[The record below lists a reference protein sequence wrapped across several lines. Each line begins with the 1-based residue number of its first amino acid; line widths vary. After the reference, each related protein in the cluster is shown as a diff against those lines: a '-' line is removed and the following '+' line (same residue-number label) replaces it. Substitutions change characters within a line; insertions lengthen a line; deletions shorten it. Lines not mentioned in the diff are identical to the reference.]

1 MKSMKMN
8 FFKKVLLGFCL
19 ATAFTA
25 CSDEDSDFVGTD
37 NSVTAFTLKLNGQE
51 YKAYV
56 SDNEIVVAVPEGVSL
71 NGANAVVK
79 LSENAVI
86 SPDPAGITAWD
97 EEYSFTVK
105 AYNEA
110 TRSYTYR
117 PVYTPV
123 VSEGNIVLGTQ
134 AAVDAFAASGV
145 SVVEGSLTIGVS
157 GSEDTIRDLSGLLK
171 LKEVT
176 YTLSVSSNYAGQGL
190 SGLKSLEKVG
200 RLSIGSNPAFTE
212 VSLPAL
218 ARVGQGVS
226 IESPYIER
234 VSLPELA
241 FVGEGFTMSC
251 DSLESMNFASL
262 ESVGGAL
269 TLKGVSGYRGENVKI
284 SKIEFPVLKMIGG
297 KLDLE
302 NWANVNEV
310 SFPELVS
317 CGDFYMYT
325 FPMLAQL
332 EFPKLQRCEEKVFLI
347 SCGELTDVAFPKLEW
362 VKNVEVR
369 LCNKVAE
376 LDLGS
381 LKEVGEKL
389 DLQDLAIAGLSGLR
403 SLEKVGV
410 KFNLQGMPEVTSLE
424 GLTALKSV
432 GEWQIYNLPGISEV
446 DVRGLELGT
455 LSLQGSTIVD
465 TKVVGDRVFSGVL
478 SLNDASNSQVLEM
491 PVLEG
496 IEVLGG
502 FTLSAQKMTAFEW
515 PGIKEI
521 TGKIE
526 FSSVNAVTRIA
537 MPDLEKV
544 GTLKFSYVNRVQS
557 VELPKLAAVEKDVEW
572 QVTSSGMAKVELPE
586 LVSVGGNFTLQLGT
600 NPVSVVNMPKLA
612 MIGGELKLPGSNW
625 SKNNSLTSLDGFSA
639 LTSVG
644 KVTIQYHAA
653 LVSFEG
659 LKHAISGLEDG
670 QWTVSG
676 NGYNPTLADMRAG
689 KYTKE

>member
-8 FFKKVLLGFCL
+8 FFKKVLLGLCL

-25 CSDEDSDFVGTD
+25 CSDDDSDFVGTD
-37 NSVTAFTLKLNGQE
+37 NSVTAFTLSLNGQS

-56 SDNEIVVAVPEGVSL
+56 SDDEIVVAVPEGVSL

-105 AYNEA
+105 AYNEV

-117 PVYTPV
+117 LVYTPV

-157 GSEDTIRDLSGLLK
+157 GSEDTIRDLSGLSK

-176 YTLSVSSNYAGQGL
+176 YTLSVSSNYAGKDL
-190 SGLKSLEKVG
+190 SGLSKLEKVG
-200 RLSIGSNPAFTE
+200 RLSIGNNPAFTA
-212 VSLPAL
+212 VNLPAL
-218 ARVGQGVS
+218 TRVGQGVS
-226 IESPYIER
+226 IESPYIAQ

-269 TLKGVSGYRGENVKI
+269 TLKGVSGYRGENVKV
-284 SKIEFPVLKMIGG
+284 SKIEFPVLKVIGG

-302 NWANVNEV
+302 NWSNVNEV
-310 SFPELVS
+310 SFPELAS

-325 FPMLAQL
+325 FPMLTQV
-332 EFPKLQRCEEKVFLI
+332 EFPKLQRCEEKVYMI
-347 SCGELTDVAFPKLEW
+347 SLSELTDVAFPKLEW
-362 VKNVEVR
+362 VKNVEIR
-369 LCNKVAE
+369 LCSSVAK
-376 LDLGS
+376 LDMSS

-389 DLQDLAIAGLSGLR
+389 DLQDLAITDLSGLR

-410 KFNLQGMPEVTSLE
+410 KFNLQGMSKVTSLD
-424 GLTALKSV
+424 GLTALKSA

-455 LSLQGSTIVD
+455 LSLQGSTMID

-478 SLNDASNSQVLEM
+478 ALNDASNSQVTM
-491 PVLEG
+491 PELEG

-502 FTLSAQKMTAFEW
+502 FSLSAQALTTFEW
-515 PGIKEI
+515 AGIKEI

-526 FSSVNAVTRIA
+526 FSSVNAATRIY

-544 GTLKFSYVNRVQS
+544 GTLKFSYTNRMQS

-572 QVTSSGMAKVELPE
+572 QVTSSGMTKVELPE
-586 LVSVGGNFTLQLGT
+586 LASVGGNFTLQLGT
-600 NPVSVVNMPKLA
+600 NPVSVVNMPKLT

-653 LVSFEG
+653 LVSFAG
-659 LKHAISGLEDG
+659 LKNVVGDLEDG

-676 NGYNPTLADMRAG
+676 NGYNPSLADMKAG

>member
-1 MKSMKMN
+1 MKMN
-8 FFKKVLLGFCL
+8 FFKKVLLGLCL
-19 ATAFTA
+19 ATAFSA
-25 CSDEDSDFVGTD
+25 CSDDDNDFVGTD
-37 NSVTAFTLKLNGQE
+37 NSITAFTLSLNGQQ

-56 SDNEIVVAVPEGVSL
+56 SDNEIVVAVAEGVSL

-105 AYNEA
+105 SYNET

-117 PVYTPV
+117 LVYTPV

-157 GSEDTIRDLSGLLK
+157 GSEDTIRDLSGLSK

-176 YTLSVSSNYAGQGL
+176 YTLSVSSNYAGKDL
-190 SGLKSLEKVG
+190 SGLSKLEKVG
-200 RLSIGSNPAFTE
+200 QLSIGNNPAFTE

-218 ARVGQGVS
+218 TRVGQGVS
-226 IESPYIER
+226 IESPYIEQ
-234 VSLPELA
+234 VVLPELS
-241 FVGEGFTMSC
+241 FVGENFTMSC
-251 DSLESMNFASL
+251 DSLKTMNFASL
-262 ESVGGAL
+262 ESVGGIL
-269 TLKGVSGYRGENVKI
+269 KLKGISGYRGENLKVT
-284 SKIEFPVLKMIGG
+284 KIEFPMLKTIGG
-297 KLDLE
+297 QLNLE
-302 NWANVNEV
+302 NWSNVNQV
-310 SFPELVS
+310 SFPELIS
-317 CGDFYMYT
+317 CGDFYVYT
-325 FPMLAQL
+325 FPMLTQL
-332 EFPKLQRCEEKVFLI
+332 EFPKLQRCEEKVLLL
-347 SCGELTDVAFPKLEW
+347 SCSELTEVSFPKLEW
-362 VKNVEVR
+362 MKNMEIR
-369 LCNKVAE
+369 LCNKVSK
-376 LDLGS
+376 LDLSS
-381 LKEVGEKL
+381 LKEVDEKL
-389 DLQDLAIAGLSGLR
+389 DLQDLALTDLNGLK

-410 KFNLQGMPEVTSLE
+410 KFNLQGMPEVTSLD
-424 GLTALKSV
+424 GLAALKSV
-432 GEWQIYNLPGISEV
+432 GEWQIYNLPAISEV
-446 DVRGLELGT
+446 NVKGLELGT
-455 LSLQGSTIVD
+455 LALQGSAIID

-478 SLNDASNSQVLEM
+478 SLNDASNSQVQEM

-502 FTLSAQKMTAFEW
+502 FSLSAQSMTTFEW

-526 FSSVNAVTRIA
+526 FSSVNAATRIS

-557 VELPKLAAVEKDVEW
+557 VEFPKLVSVEENVEW
-572 QVTSSGMAKVELPE
+572 QVTSSAMTKVELPE
-586 LVSVGGNFTLQLGT
+586 LASVGGNFTLQLGT
-600 NPVSVVNMPKLA
+600 NPVSVVNMPKLTT
-612 MIGGELKLPGSNW
+612 IGGELKLPGSSW
-625 SKNNSLTSLDGFSA
+625 SKNNSLTNLDGFSA

-644 KVTIQYHAA
+644 KVTIQYHTA

-659 LKHAISGLEDG
+659 LKNVVNALEDS

-676 NGYNPTLADMRAG
+676 NGYNPTLADMKAG
-689 KYTKE
+689 KYTEE

>member
-1 MKSMKMN
+1 MKMN
-8 FFKKVLLGFCL
+8 FLKKVLLGLCL
-19 ATAFTA
+19 ATAFSA
-25 CSDEDSDFVGTD
+25 CSDDDNDFVGTD
-37 NSVTAFTLKLNGQE
+37 NSITAFTLSLNGQQ

-117 PVYTPV
+117 LVYTPV

-157 GSEDTIRDLSGLLK
+157 GSEDTIRDLSGLAK

-176 YTLSVSSNYAGQGL
+176 YTLSVSSNYAGKDL
-190 SGLKSLEKVG
+190 SGLSKLEKVG
-200 RLSIGSNPAFTE
+200 RLSIGNNPAFTE

-218 ARVGQGVS
+218 TRVGQGVS
-226 IESPYIER
+226 IESPYIEQ
-234 VSLPELA
+234 VVLPELS
-241 FVGEGFTMSC
+241 FVGEDFTMSC
-251 DSLESMNFASL
+251 DSLRSMNFASL
-262 ESVGGAL
+262 ESVGGVL
-269 TLKGVSGYRGENVKI
+269 KLKGISGYRGENLKVT
-284 SKIEFPVLKMIGG
+284 KIEFPVLKTIGEQ
-297 KLDLE
+297 LYLE
-302 NWANVNEV
+302 NWSNVNQV
-310 SFPELVS
+310 SFPELIS

-325 FPMLAQL
+325 FPMLTQL
-332 EFPKLQRCEEKVFLI
+332 EFPKLQRCEEKVLLL
-347 SCGELTDVAFPKLEW
+347 SCSELTEVSFPKLEW
-362 VKNVEVR
+362 MKNMEIR
-369 LCNKVAE
+369 LCSKVSK
-376 LDLGS
+376 LDLSS

-389 DLQDLAIAGLSGLR
+389 DLQDLAITDLSGLR
-403 SLEKVGV
+403 SLEKVGGR
-410 KFNLQGMPEVTSLE
+410 FNLQGMPEVTSLD

-432 GEWQIYNLPGISEV
+432 GEWQIYNLPAISEV
-446 DVRGLELGT
+446 NVKGLELGT
-455 LSLQGSTIVD
+455 LSLQGSTIIG

-478 SLNDASNSQVLEM
+478 SLNDASNSQVQEM

-502 FTLSAQKMTAFEW
+502 FSLSAQSMTTFEW

-526 FSSVNAVTRIA
+526 FSSVNAATRIS

-557 VELPKLAAVEKDVEW
+557 VEFPKLVSVEENVEW
-572 QVTSSGMAKVELPE
+572 QVTSSAMTKVELPE
-586 LVSVGGNFTLQLGT
+586 LASVGGNFTLQLGT
-600 NPVSVVNMPKLA
+600 NPVSVVNMPKLTT
-612 MIGGELKLPGSNW
+612 IGGELKLPGSNW
-625 SKNNSLTSLDGFSA
+625 SKNNSLTNLDGFSA

-653 LVSFEG
+653 LVSFAG
-659 LKHAISGLEDG
+659 LKHVVDALEDS

-676 NGYNPTLADMRAG
+676 NGYNPTLADMKAG

>member
-8 FFKKVLLGFCL
+8 FFKKVLLGLCL

-25 CSDEDSDFVGTD
+25 CSDDDSDFVGTD
-37 NSVTAFTLKLNGQE
+37 NSVTAFTLSLNGQS

-105 AYNEA
+105 AYNEV

-117 PVYTPV
+117 LVYTPV

-157 GSEDTIRDLSGLLK
+157 GSEDTIRDLSGLSK

-176 YTLSVSSNYAGQGL
+176 YTLSVSSNYAGTDL
-190 SGLKSLEKVG
+190 SGLSKLVKVG
-200 RLSIGSNPAFTE
+200 RLSIGNNPAFTG
-212 VSLPAL
+212 VNLPAL
-218 ARVGQGVS
+218 TRVGQGVS
-226 IESPYIER
+226 IESPYIVQ
-234 VSLPELA
+234 VSLPELE
-241 FVGEGFTMSC
+241 FVGEGFTMGC
-251 DSLESMNFASL
+251 DSLKSMNFASL
-262 ESVGGAL
+262 ESVGGDL
-269 TLKGVSGYRGENVKI
+269 TLKGVSGYRGENLKI
-284 SKIEFPVLKMIGG
+284 TKLDFPMLKTIGG

-302 NWANVNEV
+302 NWSNVNQI
-310 SFPELVS
+310 SFPELIS

-325 FPMLAQL
+325 FPMLTQV
-332 EFPKLQRCEEKVFLI
+332 EFPKLQRCEEKVYMI
-347 SCGELTDVAFPKLEW
+347 SLSELTDVAFPKLEW
-362 VKNVEVR
+362 VKNVEIR
-369 LCNKVAE
+369 LCSKVAK
-376 LDLGS
+376 LDMSS

-389 DLQDLAIAGLSGLR
+389 DLQDLAITDLSGLR
-403 SLEKVGV
+403 SLEKVGT
-410 KFNLQGMPEVTSLE
+410 KFNLQGMSKVTSLD
-424 GLTALKSV
+424 GLTALKSA
-432 GEWQIYNLPGISEV
+432 GEWQIYNLPGVSEI

-455 LSLQGSTIVD
+455 LSLQGSTMID

-478 SLNDASNSQVLEM
+478 ALNDASNSQVTM
-491 PVLEG
+491 PKLEG

-502 FTLSAQKMTAFEW
+502 FSLSAQSLTTFEW
-515 PGIKEI
+515 AGIKEI

-526 FSSVNAVTRIA
+526 FSSVNAATRFY

-544 GTLKFSYVNRVQS
+544 GTLKFSYMNRMQS
-557 VELPKLAAVEKDVEW
+557 VELPKLVSVEKDVEW
-572 QVTSSGMAKVELPE
+572 QVTSSAMTKVELPE
-586 LVSVGGNFTLQLGT
+586 LASVGGNFTLQLGT
-600 NPVSVVNMPKLA
+600 NPVSVVNMPKLTT
-612 MIGGELKLPGSNW
+612 IGGELKLPGSNW
-625 SKNNSLTSLDGFSA
+625 SKNNSLTSLDGFAA

-644 KVTIQYHAA
+644 KVTIQYHSA
-653 LVSFEG
+653 LVSFAG
-659 LKHAISGLEDG
+659 LKNVVGALEDG

-676 NGYNPTLADMRAG
+676 NGYNPSLADMKAG

>member
-8 FFKKVLLGFCL
+8 FFKKVLLGLCL
-19 ATAFTA
+19 ATVFTA
-25 CSDEDSDFVGTD
+25 CSDDDSDFVGTD
-37 NSVTAFTLKLNGQE
+37 NSVTAFTLSLNGQS

-56 SDNEIVVAVPEGVSL
+56 SDDEIVVAVPEGVSL

-105 AYNEA
+105 AYNEV

-117 PVYTPV
+117 LVYTPV

-157 GSEDTIRDLSGLLK
+157 GSEDTIRDLSGLSK

-176 YTLSVSSNYAGQGL
+176 YTLSVSSNYAGKDL
-190 SGLKSLEKVG
+190 SGLSKLEKVG
-200 RLSIGSNPAFTE
+200 RLSIGNNPAFTE
-212 VSLPAL
+212 VNLPAL
-218 ARVGQGVS
+218 TRVGQGVS
-226 IESPYIER
+226 IESPYIAQ
-234 VSLPELA
+234 VSLPVLE
-241 FVGEGFTMSC
+241 FVGEGFTMGC
-251 DSLESMNFASL
+251 DSLKSMNFASL
-262 ESVGGAL
+262 ESVGGDL
-269 TLKGVSGYRGENVKI
+269 TLKGVSGYRGENLKI
-284 SKIEFPVLKMIGG
+284 TKLDFPMLKMIGG

-302 NWANVNEV
+302 NWSNVNEV

-325 FPMLAQL
+325 FPMLTQV
-332 EFPKLQRCEEKVFLI
+332 EFPKLQRCEEKIYMI
-347 SCGELTDVAFPKLEW
+347 SLSELTDVAFPKLEW
-362 VKNVEVR
+362 VKNVEIR
-369 LCNKVAE
+369 LCSSVAK
-376 LDLGS
+376 LDMSS

-389 DLQDLAIAGLSGLR
+389 DLQDLAITDLSGLR

-410 KFNLQGMPEVTSLE
+410 KFNLQGMSKVTSLD
-424 GLTALKSV
+424 GLTALKSA

-455 LSLQGSTIVD
+455 LSLQGSTMID
-465 TKVVGDRVFSGVL
+465 TKVVGERVFSGVL
-478 SLNDASNSQVLEM
+478 ALNDASNSQVTM
-491 PVLEG
+491 PELEG

-502 FTLSAQKMTAFEW
+502 FSLSAQALTTFEW
-515 PGIKEI
+515 AGIKEI

-526 FSSVNAVTRIA
+526 FSSVNAATRIY

-544 GTLKFSYVNRVQS
+544 GTLKFSYTNRMQS

-572 QVTSSGMAKVELPE
+572 QVTSSGMTKVELPE
-586 LVSVGGNFTLQLGT
+586 LASVGGNFTLQLGT
-600 NPVSVVNMPKLA
+600 NPVSVVNMPKLT

-653 LVSFEG
+653 LVSFGG
-659 LKHAISGLEDG
+659 LKNVVGSLEDG

-676 NGYNPTLADMRAG
+676 NGYNPSLADMKAG

>member
-1 MKSMKMN
+1 MKMI
-8 FFKKVLLGFCL
+8 FFKKVLLGLCL
-19 ATAFTA
+19 ATAFSA
-25 CSDEDSDFVGTD
+25 CSDDDSDFVGGD
-37 NSVTAFTLKLNGQE
+37 NSVVAFTLGLNGQQ

-56 SDNEIVVAVPEGVSL
+56 SDDEVVVSVPEGVSL
-71 NGANAVVK
+71 NGAHAVVK

-105 AYNEA
+105 AYNGT

-123 VSEGNIVLGTQ
+123 VSEGNVVLGTQ

-157 GSEDTIRDLSGLLK
+157 GSEDTIRDLSGLAK

-176 YTLSVSSNYAGQGL
+176 YTLSISSNYAGKDL
-190 SGLKSLEKVG
+190 SGLSKLEKVG

-218 ARVGQGVS
+218 SRVGQGVS
-226 IESPYIER
+226 IESPYIEQ
-234 VSLPELA
+234 VVLPELS
-241 FVGEGFTMSC
+241 FVGEDFTMSC
-251 DSLESMNFASL
+251 DSLRMMNFASL
-262 ESVGGAL
+262 ESVGGGL
-269 TLKGVSGYRGENVKI
+269 TLKGVSGYRGENLKI
-284 SKIEFPVLKMIGG
+284 SKIEIPVLKTIGG
-297 KLDLE
+297 QLHLE
-302 NWANVNEV
+302 NWSNVNQV
-310 SFPELVS
+310 SFPELVA

-325 FPMLAQL
+325 FPMLTQL
-332 EFPKLQRCEEKVFLI
+332 EFPKLQRCEEKVLLL
-347 SCGELTDVAFPKLEW
+347 SCSELTEVSFPALEW
-362 VKNVEVR
+362 MKNMEIR
-369 LCNKVAE
+369 LCRKVSK
-376 LDLGS
+376 LDLSS

-389 DLQDLAIAGLSGLR
+389 DLQDLAITDLSGLR
-403 SLEKVGV
+403 SLEKVGGR
-410 KFNLQGMPEVTSLE
+410 FNLQGMPEVTSLD
-424 GLTALKSV
+424 GLAALKSV
-432 GEWQIYNLPGISEV
+432 GEWQIYNLPAISEV
-446 DVRGLELGT
+446 NVKGLELGT
-455 LSLQGSTIVD
+455 LSLQGSTIIG

-478 SLNDASNSQVLEM
+478 SLNDASNSQVQEM

-496 IEVLGG
+496 IEVVGG
-502 FTLSAQKMTAFEW
+502 FSLSAQSMTTFEW

-526 FSSVNAVTRIA
+526 FSSVNAATRIS

-544 GTLKFSYVNRVQS
+544 GTLKFGYVNRVQS
-557 VELPKLAAVEKDVEW
+557 VEFPKLVSVEENVEW
-572 QVTSSGMAKVELPE
+572 QVTSSAMTKVELPE
-586 LVSVGGNFTLQLGT
+586 LASVGGSFTLQLGT
-600 NPVSVVNMPKLA
+600 NPVSVVSMPKLA
-612 MIGGELKLPGSNW
+612 TIGGELKLPGSNW

-644 KVTIQYHAA
+644 KVTIQYHTA
-653 LVSFEG
+653 LVSFAG
-659 LKHAISGLEDG
+659 LKHVVDALEDS

-676 NGYNPTLADMRAG
+676 NGYNPTLADMKAG

>member
-1 MKSMKMN
+1 MKMN
-8 FFKKVLLGFCL
+8 FLKKVLLGLCL
-19 ATAFTA
+19 ATAFSA
-25 CSDEDSDFVGTD
+25 CSDDDNDFVGTD
-37 NSVTAFTLKLNGQE
+37 NSITAFTLSLNGQQ

-110 TRSYTYR
+110 THSYTYR
-117 PVYTPV
+117 LVYTPV

-157 GSEDTIRDLSGLLK
+157 GSEDTIRDLSGLAK

-176 YTLSVSSNYAGQGL
+176 YTLSVSSNYAGKDL
-190 SGLKSLEKVG
+190 SGLSKLEKVG
-200 RLSIGSNPAFTE
+200 RLSIGNNPAFTE

-218 ARVGQGVS
+218 TRVGQGVS
-226 IESPYIER
+226 IESPYIEQ
-234 VSLPELA
+234 VVLPELS
-241 FVGEGFTMSC
+241 FVGEDFTMSC
-251 DSLESMNFASL
+251 DSLRSMNFASL
-262 ESVGGAL
+262 ESVGGGL
-269 TLKGVSGYRGENVKI
+269 TLKGVSGYRGENLKI
-284 SKIEFPVLKMIGG
+284 SKIEIPVLKTIGG
-297 KLDLE
+297 QLHLE
-302 NWANVNEV
+302 NWSNVNQV
-310 SFPELVS
+310 SFPELIS

-325 FPMLAQL
+325 FPMLTQL
-332 EFPKLQRCEEKVFLI
+332 EFPKLQRCEEKVLLL
-347 SCGELTDVAFPKLEW
+347 SCSELTEVSFPKLEW
-362 VKNVEVR
+362 MKNMEIR
-369 LCNKVAE
+369 LCSKVTR
-376 LDLGS
+376 LDLSS

-389 DLQDLAIAGLSGLR
+389 DLQDLAITDLSGLR
-403 SLEKVGV
+403 SLEKVGGR
-410 KFNLQGMPEVTSLE
+410 FNLQGMPEVTSLD

-432 GEWQIYNLPGISEV
+432 GEWQIYNLPAISEV
-446 DVRGLELGT
+446 NVKGLELGI
-455 LSLQGSTIVD
+455 LSLQGSTIIG

-478 SLNDASNSQVLEM
+478 SLNDASNSQVQEM

-502 FTLSAQKMTAFEW
+502 FSLSAQSMTTFEW

-526 FSSVNAVTRIA
+526 FSSVNAATRIS

-544 GTLKFSYVNRVQS
+544 GTLKFGYVNRVQS
-557 VELPKLAAVEKDVEW
+557 VEFPKLVSVEENVEW
-572 QVTSSGMAKVELPE
+572 QVTSSAMTKVELPE
-586 LVSVGGNFTLQLGT
+586 LASVGGNFTLQLGT
-600 NPVSVVNMPKLA
+600 NPVSVVSMPKLTT
-612 MIGGELKLPGSNW
+612 IGGELKLPGSNW
-625 SKNNSLTSLDGFSA
+625 SKNNSLTNLDGFSA

-653 LVSFEG
+653 LVSFAG
-659 LKHAISGLEDG
+659 LKHVVDALEDS

-676 NGYNPTLADMRAG
+676 NGYNPKLSDMKAG
-689 KYTKE
+689 KYTEE

>member
-1 MKSMKMN
+1 MKMN
-8 FFKKVLLGFCL
+8 FFKKVLLGLCL
-19 ATAFTA
+19 ATAFSA
-25 CSDEDSDFVGTD
+25 CSDDDNDFVGTD
-37 NSVTAFTLKLNGQE
+37 NSITAFTLSLNGQQ

-110 TRSYTYR
+110 TCSYTYR
-117 PVYTPV
+117 LVYTPV

-157 GSEDTIRDLSGLLK
+157 GSEDTIRDLSGLAK

-176 YTLSVSSNYAGQGL
+176 YTLSVSSNYAGKNL
-190 SGLKSLEKVG
+190 SGLSKLEKVG
-200 RLSIGSNPAFTE
+200 RLSIGNNPAFTE

-218 ARVGQGVS
+218 TRVGQGVS
-226 IESPYIER
+226 IESPYIEQ
-234 VSLPELA
+234 VVLPELS
-241 FVGEGFTMSC
+241 FVGEDFTMSC
-251 DSLESMNFASL
+251 DSLRSMNFASL
-262 ESVGGAL
+262 ESVGGIL
-269 TLKGVSGYRGENVKI
+269 KLKGISGYRGENLKVT
-284 SKIEFPVLKMIGG
+284 KIEFPVLKTIGG
-297 KLDLE
+297 QLYLE
-302 NWANVNEV
+302 NWSNVNQV
-310 SFPELVS
+310 SFPELIS

-325 FPMLAQL
+325 FPMLTQL
-332 EFPKLQRCEEKVFLI
+332 EFPKLQRCEEKVLLL
-347 SCGELTDVAFPKLEW
+347 SCSELTEVSFPKLEW
-362 VKNVEVR
+362 MKNMEIR
-369 LCNKVAE
+369 LCNKVSK
-376 LDLGS
+376 LDLSS
-381 LKEVGEKL
+381 LKEVAEKL
-389 DLQDLAIAGLSGLR
+389 DLQDLAITDLSGLR
-403 SLEKVGV
+403 SLEKVGGR
-410 KFNLQGMPEVTSLE
+410 FNLQGMPEVTSLD

-432 GEWQIYNLPGISEV
+432 GEWQIYNLPAISEV
-446 DVRGLELGT
+446 NVKGLELGT
-455 LSLQGSTIVD
+455 LSLQGSTIIG

-478 SLNDASNSQVLEM
+478 SLNDASNSQVQEM

-502 FTLSAQKMTAFEW
+502 FSLSAQSMTTFEW

-526 FSSVNAVTRIA
+526 FSSVNAATRIS

-557 VELPKLAAVEKDVEW
+557 VELPKLVSVEENVEW
-572 QVTSSGMAKVELPE
+572 QVTSSAMTKVELPE
-586 LVSVGGNFTLQLGT
+586 LVSVGGSFTLQLGT
-600 NPVSVVNMPKLA
+600 NPVSVVNMPKLTT
-612 MIGGELKLPGSNW
+612 IGGELKLPGSNW
-625 SKNNSLTSLDGFSA
+625 SKNNSLTNLDGFSA

-644 KVTIQYHAA
+644 KVTIQYHTA

-659 LKHAISGLEDG
+659 LKHVVDALEDS

-676 NGYNPTLADMRAG
+676 NGYNPTLADMKAG